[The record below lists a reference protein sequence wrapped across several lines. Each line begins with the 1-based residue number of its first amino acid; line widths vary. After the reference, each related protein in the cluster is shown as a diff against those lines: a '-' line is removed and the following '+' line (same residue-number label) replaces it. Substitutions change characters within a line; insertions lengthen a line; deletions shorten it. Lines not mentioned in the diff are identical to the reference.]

1 MVLQNEFLRVEIS
14 SRGAE
19 LTSVKNKEGYEYIW
33 QADEKIWAKHCP
45 VLFPICGR
53 LIDKKYRYDG
63 KTYEMNS
70 HGFASVSIFREER
83 VSDTEA
89 KFILR
94 ESEETLKQYPFRFVF
109 TVRYKLENNALT
121 VEYRVD
127 NPANENLYFSFGAH
141 EAYNTEDFE
150 KWSVEFEKRD
160 DLYLK
165 KQPVLGYLEEGRTP
179 FEKGV
184 KELPLSYALFEKDA
198 LIFDDIKSRAAVLK
212 KEGEPVVKV
221 EFADFGE
228 LLLWTK
234 VGAPYLCIEP
244 WNGLPDYVGNSGELS
259 EKKGIIELG
268 GGKSFSSVHKITF
281 FR

>member
-53 LIDKKYRYDG
+53 LIDKKYRYGG

-89 KFILR
+89 KFILQ

-121 VEYRVD
+121 VGYRVD

-150 KWSVEFEKRD
+150 KWSVEFEKRKTFTLKNNPFWD
-160 DLYLK
+160 IWKRDGRRLKRARKNCLCRMRYLK
-165 KQPVLGYLEEGRTP
+165 RTRS
-179 FEKGV
+179 F
-184 KELPLSYALFEKDA
+184 SM
-198 LIFDDIKSRAAVLK
+198 ISSRARR
-212 KEGEPVVKV
+212 
-221 EFADFGE
+221 F
-228 LLLWTK
+228 
-234 VGAPYLCIEP
+234 
-244 WNGLPDYVGNSGELS
+244 
-259 EKKGIIELG
+259 
-268 GGKSFSSVHKITF
+268 
-281 FR
+281 